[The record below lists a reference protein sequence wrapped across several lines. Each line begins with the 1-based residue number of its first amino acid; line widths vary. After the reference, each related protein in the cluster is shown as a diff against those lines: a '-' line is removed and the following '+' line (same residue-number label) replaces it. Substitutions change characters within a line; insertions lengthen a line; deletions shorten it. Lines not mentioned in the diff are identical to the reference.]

1 MSKPIL
7 RTEKRGPFAVRPR
20 IRDGVLTG
28 AWVVDIPPHVSSTG
42 KRVRETHETKTAAL
56 NAADRMLR
64 NLHMGSA
71 IRGDGAVKPSG
82 ITFAEFA
89 ERWLEKQSDRVA
101 TGKKRTSSLLT
112 NAYQVKA
119 LLKTF
124 ASHDIS
130 RIVTKDIEDYQKK
143 RTVEDGCKPPT
154 INGEVATLMQM
165 LSWAH
170 ELRLIQQVP
179 KYESIP
185 VSPRKISI
193 PTPEE
198 VTRIVDHLAD
208 RTGLLVLFLAETGCR
223 KNEAFSL
230 EWADLDREALFVR
243 IQRKAEFT
251 PKSRHSERCIPVC
264 DTLMNRLIA
273 AKADDE
279 AAAQESDA
287 HPARYVFPGRFGGKR
302 TDMRKALASAVK
314 KAMVVRNGQPIHLTM
329 HVFRKAI
336 ATWMTMKGVPTRII
350 QSHLGHAPGS
360 RITDQVYVHI
370 TPDDH
375 RAIIFDLSKVA
386 KVKPTGDRAV

>member
-1 MSKPIL
+1 MSKPSL
-7 RTEKRGPFAVRPR
+7 KTEKRGPFTIRPR
-20 IRDGVLTG
+20 KRDGSLTG
-28 AWVVDIPPHVSSTG
+28 AWVVDIPPHVSPSG

-56 NAADRMLR
+56 NASERMLR
-64 NLHMGSA
+64 ELQLGSA
-71 IRGDGAVKPSG
+71 IRGDGAVKPTG

-101 TGKKRTSSLLT
+101 TGKKRSSSLLT
-112 NAYQVKA
+112 NAYQAKA

-124 ASHDIS
+124 AGKDIS

-143 RTVEDGCKPPT
+143 RTLEDACKPPT
-154 INGEVATLMQM
+154 INGEVATLVQI
-165 LSWAH
+165 LSWAQ
-170 ELRLIQQVP
+170 ELRLIRQVP
-179 KYESIP
+179 RHEGIP
-185 VSPRKISI
+185 VSPRKVSI

-198 VTRIVDHLAD
+198 VTRIVEHLAD

-230 EWADLDREALFVR
+230 EWSDLDPAALLVM
-243 IQRKAEFT
+243 IQRKEEFT
-251 PKSRHSERCIPVC
+251 PKSRHSERGIPIC
-264 DTLMNRLIA
+264 GTLMERLIA

-279 AAAQESDA
+279 AAAGENNGPSV
-287 HPARYVFPGRFGGKR
+287 RYVFPGRFGGKR

-314 KAMVVRNGQPIHLTM
+314 KAKVMRREQPIHLTM

-360 RITDQVYVHI
+360 RVTDQVYVHT
-370 TPDDH
+370 TPEDH
-375 RAIIFDLSKVA
+375 RAVIFDLSKMR
-386 KVKPTGDRAV
+386 PTGKRAA